1 MFRRR
6 GQRGLMVFCKDSF
19 SFQGYMVPICFFLCV
34 VTLDLFYFFLVFFFF
49 LQGIV
54 SPVGQPAPRGIP
66 CFFEGWEH
74 MNSQVTWERGTDC
87 PAWERVVAAAWQLRL
102 R

>member
-1 MFRRR
+1 
-6 GQRGLMVFCKDSF
+6 MVLCKESF
-19 SFQGYMVPICFFLCV
+19 SFQGYVVPICFFLCV
-34 VTLDLFYFFLVFFFF
+34 CVVTLDLFFFF
-49 LQGIV
+49 LGFFFLFAGDCV